1 MFFRGAHWISP
12 CQSAYATN
20 PNLTQKYSGQTVDMK
35 YQYPTVLRQI
45 QDQVEEMLGVKFNH
59 VMLNLY
65 EDGTVYIGNH
75 RDNID
80 NKQVQSL
87 ASLRACSDDNV
98 YFFL

>member
-1 MFFRGAHWISP
+1 
-12 CQSAYATN
+12 
-20 PNLTQKYSGQTVDMK
+20 MK

-75 RDNID
+75 RDNIE
-80 NKQVQSL
+80 NK
-87 ASLRACSDDNV
+87 
-98 YFFL
+98 